1 MSFLQYD
8 KLVTYAYDTSS
19 FIFGS
24 LKGQGRMALE
34 MICHNLHV
42 KAFFS
47 TQMNTTY
54 MRIYHKYYDLKKH
67 KEVEINIKNKIG
79 ISLIEGHIRH
89 LFKGSEV
96 RNIFFPSELNFML
109 PYIMK
114 QDYIKYFKIYDNF
127 MEFHEAS
134 VNHKLRL
141 FSTLALVRSR
151 SILQS
156 SFARY
161 RDRIIE
167 MRLIEE
173 KKHMDEEIYMNKI
186 KICQRCIRKW
196 LIKRRLRKQIGSNMV
211 RLLERKE
218 RNLRCLNDDN
228 TITLKDVKFI
238 FSPIREVYIQRFEID
253 QHMIDKELLLDYWMN
268 FINNT
273 MPAFDGS
280 LKDRVYRTIINHAKF
295 NSEILHW
302 KMSYSQ
308 HSSSFCLFYHR
319 SDNSLLEIDGQIY
332 RSIGRC
338 KIAKLYDKF
347 QVHKSKYP
355 VKPYGS
361 LYNTIAR
368 GIHSHFSYNLI
379 HGIIDK
385 KVLSNN
391 QRLFWVKY
399 GNRKKQDVAIVIK
412 NVHWVRKGHDYEHKV
427 GLNRFQHDKDDGF
440 TTFSIHRDGI
450 FIDGSLINHEL
461 NDWVKTLYEKSDDK
475 VSWYINN

>member
-8 KLVTYAYDTSS
+8 KWVTYAYDTSS
-19 FIFGS
+19 FVFSS
-24 LKGQGRMALE
+24 LKGQSRMAME
-34 MICHNLHV
+34 MICYNLDK

-47 TQMNTTY
+47 TQENTTY
-54 MRIYHKYYDLKKH
+54 MRIYHKYYDLRNH
-67 KEVEINIKNKIG
+67 VEGEIKSDNKIA
-79 ISLIEGHIRH
+79 ISMIEGHIRH
-89 LFKGSEV
+89 LFKGSKV
-96 RNIFFPSELNFML
+96 RNIFIPSELDFML

-114 QDYIKYFKIYDNF
+114 QEYIKFFKIYNNF
-127 MEFHEAS
+127 MKFHEDS
-134 VNHKLRL
+134 INHKMGLI
-141 FSTLALVRSR
+141 STLALVRSR
-151 SILQS
+151 SILRS
-156 SFARY
+156 SFDIY
-161 RDRIIE
+161 RDKVIAIKVLEERK
-167 MRLIEE
+167 RL
-173 KKHMDEEIYMNKI
+173 DEEIYINKI
-186 KICQRCIRKW
+186 MTCQRCIRKW
-196 LIKRRLRKQIGSNMV
+196 LIKHRLRKQIGFNMF

-218 RNLRCLNDDN
+218 RNLRCLSDDN

-238 FSPIREVYIQRFEID
+238 FSPVREVYIQRFEKD
-253 QHMIDKELLLDYWMN
+253 QHMIDKELLLDYWVN

-280 LKDRVYRTIINHAKF
+280 LRDRVYRTIVNHAKF

-338 KIAKLYDKF
+338 KIAKLYEKF
-347 QVHKSKYP
+347 NVCKSKYP

-412 NVHWVRKGHDYEHKV
+412 NVHWVRKGKNYEHRV
-427 GLNRFQHDKDDGF
+427 GLNRFRHEDDDGF
-440 TTFSIHRDGI
+440 TSFSIHEEGV
-450 FIDGSLINHEL
+450 FIDGSLIDHEF
-461 NDWVKTLYEKSDDK
+461 NDLVKELYEQPDDK
-475 VSWYINN
+475 ISWFTNH